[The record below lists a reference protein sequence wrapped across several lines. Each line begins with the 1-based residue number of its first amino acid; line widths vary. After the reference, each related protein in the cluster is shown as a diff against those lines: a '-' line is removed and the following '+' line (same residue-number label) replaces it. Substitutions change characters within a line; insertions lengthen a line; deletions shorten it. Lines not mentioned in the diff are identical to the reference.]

1 MSNILEGLFY
11 GNIRPD
17 ECIKPNNPEYPLL
30 TREISKTMEEYKK
43 QFSADEFDSLEKLVD
58 LLGESTSIYSAAS
71 FVQGFRMGALMMVE
85 VYGGG
90 EDFVQRKK

>member
-11 GNIRPD
+11 GNLRPD
-17 ECIKPNNPEYPLL
+17 ECIHPNNPEYLLL
-30 TREISKTMEEYKK
+30 TRKISSAMEAYKK
-43 QFSADEFDSLEKLVD
+43 QLSTDEFDSLEKLVD

-71 FVQGFRMGALMMVE
+71 FVHGFRMGALMMVE

-90 EDFVQRKK
+90 EDFVQRKT